1 MLSESISVVD
11 PASQAPVY
19 AIEAHGLGKC
29 YGLYARP
36 GDRLKQLL
44 WGRWRNYSREFWALQ
59 NVDLAIK
66 PGEVVG
72 IVGRNGAGKSTLL
85 QMLCGT
91 MPPTTGSLQVN
102 GRVAALLELGAGFN
116 PEFTG
121 IENVFMNAAI
131 LGMKHQEVKDRL
143 EEILSFADIGEFVHQ
158 PVKTYS
164 SGMFMR
170 LAFAVATSVEPDIL
184 VIDEALSV
192 GDGAFARKSFDR
204 IMGLKEAGKTILFC
218 SHSMY
223 QVEALCSRAMWIEAG
238 TLRMLGTAAE
248 VTSAYQTSLNASIP
262 KSPVL
267 HVEAVSPEAS
277 PKVPVPQGSGRI
289 TGIVARAGGISG
301 RELDIVSGETDLE
314 VTIEFSIDPGLPAPS
329 VALGFSDANSL
340 TVTSVLSATDNI
352 KLRTDVQGY
361 GRVVILFPKL
371 PLLKGRY
378 TVTGFLACENALH
391 LYEQVDRCLVLNVK
405 QDGLEQG
412 LVKLPHRWQT

>member
-1 MLSESISVVD
+1 MSSESLAIVE
-11 PASQAPVY
+11 PAPRASVY
-19 AIEAHGLGKC
+19 AIEARGLGKC

-36 GDRLKQLL
+36 SDRLKQLL
-44 WGRWRNYSREFWALQ
+44 WGRWRQYSREFWALQ
-59 NVDLAIK
+59 NVDLAIR
-66 PGEVVG
+66 PGEVIG
-72 IVGRNGAGKSTLL
+72 LVGRNGAGKSTLL

-91 MPPTTGSLQVN
+91 MPPTTGTLQVN

-131 LGMKHQEVKDRL
+131 LGMKNQEVKDRL
-143 EEILSFADIGEFVHQ
+143 DEILAFADIGEFVHQ

-238 TLRMLGTAAE
+238 KLRMMGTAAE

-262 KSPVL
+262 ISPVL
-267 HVEAVSPEAS
+267 RTEAVVHEAK
-277 PKVPVPQGSGRI
+277 PKVPAPQGSGRI
-289 TGIVARAGGISG
+289 TGIVARAEGVSG
-301 RELDIVSGETDLE
+301 RELDLVSGESDLE

-340 TVTSVLSATDNI
+340 TVASVLSTNDNI
-352 KLRTDVQGY
+352 RLTTDVHGH

-391 LYEQVDRCLVLNVK
+391 VYEQVDRCLVLHVT
-405 QDGLEQG
+405 QEGLEQG
-412 LVKLPHRWQT
+412 LVKLPHRWQA

>member
-1 MLSESISVVD
+1 MLSEPVSFVD
-11 PASQAPVY
+11 TASQATVY
-19 AIEAHGLGKC
+19 AIETHGLGKC

-44 WGRWRNYSREFWALQ
+44 WGRWRQYSREFWALR
-59 NVDLAIK
+59 NVDLAIR

-72 IVGRNGAGKSTLL
+72 LVGRNGAGKSTLL

-91 MPPTTGSLQVN
+91 MPPTIGSLRVN

-143 EEILSFADIGEFVHQ
+143 DEILSFADIGEFVHQ

-223 QVEALCSRAMWIEAG
+223 QVEALCSRAMWIDAG
-238 TLRMLGTAAE
+238 TLRMTGTAAE

>member
-131 LGMKHQEVKDRL
+131 LGMKHQEECPIKK
-143 EEILSFADIGEFVHQ
+143 F
-158 PVKTYS
+158 
-164 SGMFMR
+164 
-170 LAFAVATSVEPDIL
+170 
-184 VIDEALSV
+184 
-192 GDGAFARKSFDR
+192 
-204 IMGLKEAGKTILFC
+204 LF
-218 SHSMY
+218 
-223 QVEALCSRAMWIEAG
+223 QKI
-238 TLRMLGTAAE
+238 
-248 VTSAYQTSLNASIP
+248 
-262 KSPVL
+262 
-267 HVEAVSPEAS
+267 
-277 PKVPVPQGSGRI
+277 
-289 TGIVARAGGISG
+289 
-301 RELDIVSGETDLE
+301 
-314 VTIEFSIDPGLPAPS
+314 
-329 VALGFSDANSL
+329 
-340 TVTSVLSATDNI
+340 
-352 KLRTDVQGY
+352 
-361 GRVVILFPKL
+361 
-371 PLLKGRY
+371 
-378 TVTGFLACENALH
+378 
-391 LYEQVDRCLVLNVK
+391 
-405 QDGLEQG
+405 
-412 LVKLPHRWQT
+412 

>member
-91 MPPTTGSLQVN
+91 MPPTTGSLRVN

-143 EEILSFADIGEFVHQ
+143 DEILSFADIGEFVHQ

-223 QVEALCSRAMWIEAG
+223 QVEALCSRAMWIDAG
-238 TLRMLGTAAE
+238 TLRMTGTAAE